1 MSVTAVLRVAADQYG
16 CRSDD
21 QYGCRSLDILR
32 LIKLKAWFVERGFDL
47 RQQVHPAIHFDLD

>member
-1 MSVTAVLRVAADQYG
+1 MSVTAVLRVAA
-16 CRSDD
+16 D